1 VFLSS
6 ILRNSQ
12 RSKYA
17 YQYGLVHFQKFIVLK
32 YPQYDI
38 ETILKPLSKNK
49 LNIYTILDE
58 FVPYLVDT
66 TLKLTSSSVKLC
78 IAAVRFYLA
87 YYDIDVIPSK
97 FRRKV
102 KMPKMYREDE
112 EPLDASD
119 IRKILLA
126 CNNRRLKIY
135 ILVLASGCMRTA
147 EALAIR
153 LKDIDFIVSPTK
165 VHI

>member
-1 VFLSS
+1 LQPALATQERLTDYRSVNVFLSS

-58 FVPYLVDT
+58 FVPYLVHT

-87 YYDIDVIPSK
+87 YYDIDVIPQNL
-97 FRRKV
+97 
-102 KMPKMYREDE
+102 E
-112 EPLDASD
+112 E
-119 IRKILLA
+119 R
-126 CNNRRLKIY
+126 
-135 ILVLASGCMRTA
+135 
-147 EALAIR
+147 
-153 LKDIDFIVSPTK
+153 
-165 VHI
+165 